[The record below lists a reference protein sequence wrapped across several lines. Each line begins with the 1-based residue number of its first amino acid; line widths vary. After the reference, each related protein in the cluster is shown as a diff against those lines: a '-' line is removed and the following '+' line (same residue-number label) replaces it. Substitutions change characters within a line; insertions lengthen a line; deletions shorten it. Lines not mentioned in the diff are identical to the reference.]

1 MSAEAHAEGASE
13 PQRPSRRFPR
23 ITTDTARPE
32 GGARTAPGS
41 ASPPARQWPLLAVMG
56 GVALGLFIV
65 ALGGFRIG
73 TLLIGLSLLG
83 GAVLRRVLPKVGML
97 AVRSRFTDMATY
109 GGLGVAIV
117 LLALMAQPKP
127 WLKIPFL
134 DDLVHFTVW

>member
-1 MSAEAHAEGASE
+1 
-13 PQRPSRRFPR
+13 
-23 ITTDTARPE
+23 
-32 GGARTAPGS
+32 
-41 ASPPARQWPLLAVMG
+41 MG

-65 ALGGFRIG
+65 ALDGFRIG
-73 TLLIGLSLLG
+73 TILIGLSLLG